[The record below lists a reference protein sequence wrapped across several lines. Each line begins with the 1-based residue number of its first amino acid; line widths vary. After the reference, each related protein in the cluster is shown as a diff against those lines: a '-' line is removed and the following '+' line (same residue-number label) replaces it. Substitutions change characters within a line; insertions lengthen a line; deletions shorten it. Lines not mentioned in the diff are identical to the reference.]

1 MCIRDRSRARLF
13 TQLFLTDSTVSA
25 HRHPARPRAFA
36 DVIGV
41 SPFAPESLPRDA
53 GGVSDTMT
61 RVGHRL
67 TQRVFRER
75 TNERMNDALPNDDDD
90 DASTSRATRR

>member
-1 MCIRDRSRARLF
+1 MTTLSSLANATVARLRPARVSAPSRARLF

-25 HRHPARPRAFA
+25 HRHLARARAFA
-36 DVIGV
+36 DVIAA
-41 SPFAPESLPRDA
+41 SPFAPESLSRVV

-67 TQRVFRER
+67 TQRVVRER
-75 TNERMNDALPNDDDD
+75 TNE
-90 DASTSRATRR
+90 